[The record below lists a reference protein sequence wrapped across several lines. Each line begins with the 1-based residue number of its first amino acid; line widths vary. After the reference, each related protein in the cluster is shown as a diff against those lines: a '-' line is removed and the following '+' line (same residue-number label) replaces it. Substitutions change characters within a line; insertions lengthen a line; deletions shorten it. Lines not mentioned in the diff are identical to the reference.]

1 MDILLQYRAMDIAL
15 DGGNMK
21 FKKEFMLR
29 EIVGETVLIPTG
41 ETAAHFNGL
50 ISVNEL
56 GRFIWDNYE
65 KAEDEDELL
74 SFILEEYEVERDVA
88 KADLDEF
95 LQILRDAEII

>member
-1 MDILLQYRAMDIAL
+1 MR
-15 DGGNMK
+15 
-21 FKKEFMLR
+21 FKKEFIER

-56 GRFIWDNYE
+56 GRFIWDNY
-65 KAEDEDELL
+65 KNAKDEDDLL
-74 SFILEEYEVERDVA
+74 QKILNEYEVEKEVA

-95 LQILRDAEII
+95 LQTLKDAEII

>member
-1 MDILLQYRAMDIAL
+1 MR
-15 DGGNMK
+15 
-21 FKKEFMLR
+21 FKKEFIER

-41 ETAAHFNGL
+41 ETAVHFNGL

-65 KAEDEDELL
+65 NAKDEDDLL
-74 SFILEEYEVERDVA
+74 QKILDEYEVEKEVA

-95 LQILRDAEII
+95 LQTLKDAEII

>member
-1 MDILLQYRAMDIAL
+1 MR
-15 DGGNMK
+15 
-21 FKKEFMLR
+21 FKKEFIER

-65 KAEDEDELL
+65 NAKDEDDLL
-74 SFILEEYEVERDVA
+74 QKILDEYEFAPARGSPLLVDITISVSS
-88 KADLDEF
+88 
-95 LQILRDAEII
+95 